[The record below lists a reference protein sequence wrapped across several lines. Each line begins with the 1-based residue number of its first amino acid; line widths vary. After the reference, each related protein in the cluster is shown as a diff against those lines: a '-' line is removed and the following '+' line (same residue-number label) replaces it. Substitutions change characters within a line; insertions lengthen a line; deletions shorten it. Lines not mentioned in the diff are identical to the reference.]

1 MVDRPHTSPQP
12 TRGDGQLKI
21 NLRKYVWLV
30 PLWPVDTIEW
40 FQVVASLK
48 SIKFNPLI
56 FSPSGPCFWDILQLS
71 LDWHRHLAIILHTFT
86 SSHKWP
92 KTGVK
97 FWELLRCKVTGGP
110 KWGCFRKHLA
120 TLHQKIE
127 KWPKTGGK
135 FWKLLQQNVVFQ
147 QKMHFW

>member
-48 SIKFNPLI
+48 YVKFNPLP
-56 FSPSGPCFWDILQLS
+56 FFPLGPRFRDIWRWS
-71 LDWHRHLAIILHTFT
+71 LDWQRHLAIILHTFT
-86 SSHKWP
+86 SFNKWP
-92 KTGVK
+92 ETGVK
-97 FWELLRCKVTGGP
+97 FWELLRCKVTEGP
-110 KWGCFRKHLA
+110 KWRCFRKHLA
-120 TLHQKIE
+120 SLHRKIK
-127 KWPKTGGK
+127 KWPKKRESILETFIEK
-135 FWKLLQQNVVFQ
+135 TI
-147 QKMHFW
+147 